1 MNVNSLFSKHDDL
14 QQSVLPARL
23 LALISALLC
32 IPAML
37 LSQQLTLEGAV
48 QTALRNNERMMQYK
62 ERTAQKEHANAEAW
76 GNFLPSVRFQG
87 SYNHL
92 NDPLQ
97 IDLDPIRQA
106 MIQLQAANQVTF
118 AKMQNPALTP
128 QQQAGVFSQASA
140 QLNQQLPPF
149 IETFKEQDYR
159 SAAFV
164 AVQPLFMGGKLIAA
178 KNFASSELHA
188 SQAEQRQVNDEMIR
202 EVVNDY
208 LSVVMMNEVV
218 KTRSDVL
225 AGMQRHLRDAERL
238 YEEGLIAPHHRLRAR
253 VAVADAERNLTRDEN
268 RRDLALVALRSVLGV
283 ASDTPIVPVDQ
294 MSYVAVSPALGGLI
308 SRAHQEQPVLELIAS
323 KKKAAAQKFV
333 AERAEFLPQVFAFGK
348 YEVYP
353 QYLSSLEPRWTV
365 GVQLSYPLFTG
376 MQRINRMQSAGHL
389 ESELRH
395 LEADSQNKID
405 LWVNKS
411 YRDVRNAGTMYEKL
425 AADVALAEENYRV
438 NEKRFQT
445 GLGTSLE
452 VVDARLG
459 WEKSQLERLS
469 TLQEYY
475 KALTDLYTAVG
486 EPNEIFTIWNNRGNQ
501 Q

>member
-1 MNVNSLFSKHDDL
+1 MQETDSALRGCALLGFL
-14 QQSVLPARL
+14 LCLPAV
-23 LALISALLC
+23 
-32 IPAML
+32 L

-48 QTALRNNERMMQYK
+48 QTALRNNERLKQYK
-62 ERTAQKEHANAEAW
+62 ERTVQKEFANADAW
-76 GNFLPSVRFQG
+76 GNFLPSVKFQG

-106 MIQLQAANQVTF
+106 IIQLQSGNQATF
-118 AKMQNPALTP
+118 AKIQNPALTP

-149 IETFKEQDYR
+149 VETFKEQDYR

-164 AVQPLFMGGKLIAA
+164 GVQPLFMGGKLIAA
-178 KNFASSELHA
+178 KKFASSELQA
-188 SQAEQRQVNDEMIR
+188 SQAEERQVKDEMIR

-208 LSVVMMNEVV
+208 LTVVMMNEMVR
-218 KTRSDVL
+218 TRQDVL
-225 AGMQRHLRDAERL
+225 AGMQRHLQDAERL
-238 YEEGLIAPHHRLRAR
+238 YLEGLIAPHHRLRAK

-268 RRDLALVALRSVLGV
+268 RRDLALVALRNVLGV
-283 ASDTPIVPVDQ
+283 ANDAPVVPTDQ
-294 MSYVAVSPALGGLI
+294 MTYVAASPALGNLI
-308 SRAHQEQPVLELIAS
+308 SRAHHGQPILELITA
-323 KKKAAAQKFV
+323 KKKAAAQKFA
-333 AERAEFLPQVFAFGK
+333 AERAELFPQLFAFGK

-353 QYLSSLEPRWTV
+353 QYLSSLEPRWIV
-365 GVQLSYPLFTG
+365 GIQLSYPIFTG
-376 MQRINRMQSAGHL
+376 LQRYNRIQSASHL
-389 ESELRH
+389 ESEIEH
-395 LEADSQNKID
+395 LEVDSQNKID

-411 YRDVRNAGTMYEKL
+411 YRDVLNAGSMYEKL
-425 AADVALAEENYRV
+425 GADASLAEENYRV
-438 NEKRFQT
+438 NEKRFKT

-459 WEKSQLERLS
+459 WEKSELERLS

-486 EPNEIFTIWNNRGNQ
+486 EPNEIFTIWNNRGIQ